1 MKRVFLI
8 VLDGVGIGELPDAA
22 VYGDEGSNSL
32 ANMAKAVNGLTLPV
46 MESLGLGKITPIPGV
61 EPVKEAKGAYGK
73 MAEASPGKDT
83 VTGHWEISGIILD
96 QPFPV
101 YPQGFPRE
109 VMTDFEKRI
118 GRRVLGNIPAS
129 GTEIIKK
136 LGAEHMRTGYPI
148 VYTSADSVFQIAA
161 HEEIIPPEELYRYC
175 RIARELLQGEHN
187 VGRVIARPF
196 LGVPGSFTRTSRRKD
211 FSLAPPEETI
221 LDRLAKSGVRTIGV
235 GKIEDIFCRRGL
247 VESYHTVNNRETM
260 GKTLELAKEPDQTE
274 VFAFINCIDFDMV
287 YGHRNDVAGY
297 ARALEEA
304 DVFLGQLLSL
314 LRAEDVVIV
323 TGDHGCDPTTPST
336 DHSREYV
343 PLLAAGP
350 QVRKEVDLGIRKTFA
365 DVSSTVAGIFGIT
378 GWTRGS
384 SFYTKIL

>member
-32 ANMAKAVNGLTLPV
+32 ANTAKTVNGLALPV
-46 MESLGLGKITPIPGV
+46 MESLGLGKIIPILGV
-61 EPVKEAKGAYGK
+61 EPVKQAAGAYGK

-83 VTGHWEISGIILD
+83 VTGHWEMSGIILD
-96 QPFPV
+96 RPFPV

-109 VMTDFEKRI
+109 VLADFEQSI
-118 GRRVLGNIPAS
+118 GRRVLGNIAAS
-129 GTEIIKK
+129 GTEIIKE

-187 VGRVIARPF
+187 VARVIARPF

-211 FSLAPPEETI
+211 FPLAPPEETI
-221 LDRLAKSGVRTIGV
+221 LDRLVEKGVRTIGV
-235 GKIEDIFCRRGL
+235 GKIDDIFCHRGL
-247 VESYHTVNNRETM
+247 AESYHTVNNRETM
-260 GKTLELAKEPDQTE
+260 DKTIELAKEPVQTE
-274 VFAFINCIDFDMV
+274 IFAFINCIDFDMV
-287 YGHRNDVAGY
+287 FGHRNDVVGY

-304 DVFLGQLLSL
+304 DAFFGELLSSL
-314 LRAEDVVIV
+314 SAEDVVIV

-343 PLLAAGP
+343 PLLVAGA
-350 QVRKEVDLGIRKTFA
+350 QVRQEVNLGIRKTFA
-365 DVSSTVAGIFGIT
+365 DISATVAEIFGIT
-378 GWTRGS
+378 GWTKGS
-384 SFYTKIL
+384 SFYKEIL

>member
-22 VYGDEGSNSL
+22 AYGDEGSNSL
-32 ANMAKAVNGLTLPV
+32 VNTAKAVNGLALPV
-46 MESLGLGKITPIPGV
+46 MESLGLGKIITIPGV
-61 EPVKEAKGAYGK
+61 EPVKQATGAYGK

-83 VTGHWEISGIILD
+83 ITGHWEMSGIILD
-96 QPFPV
+96 RPFPV

-109 VMTDFEKRI
+109 VLADFEQRI
-118 GRRVLGNIPAS
+118 GCRVLGNIAAS

-161 HEEIIPPEELYRYC
+161 HEEVILPEELYRYC

-187 VGRVIARPF
+187 VARVIARPF
-196 LGVPGSFTRTSRRKD
+196 LGVPGSFARTSRRKD

-221 LDRLAKSGVRTIGV
+221 LDRLAQKRVRTIGV
-235 GKIEDIFCRRGL
+235 GKIDDIFSHRGL
-247 VESYHTVNNRETM
+247 AESYHTVNNQETM
-260 GKTLELAKEPDQTE
+260 GKTLELAKEPAQTE

-304 DVFLGQLLSL
+304 DAFLGQLLSSL
-314 LRAEDVVIV
+314 SAEDVVIV

-343 PLLAAGP
+343 PLLVAGA
-350 QVRKEVDLGIRKTFA
+350 QVRQEVNLGIRKTFA
-365 DVSSTVAGIFGIT
+365 DVSATVAEIFGIT

-384 SFYTKIL
+384 SFYKEIL